1 MASKYGNLDNISTT
15 GASVTTGRQ
24 DGENIAGVGASEKLA
39 RTDLGRMKKYKETIQ
54 LVSAETGIDGAIIAG
69 IISRE
74 SRAGNILDS
83 RKYGDHGNAF
93 GLMQID
99 IRYHTPH
106 GDWKSENPRDW
117 NNKVHILQGT
127 EILASMFTAIDKKFP
142 GFTKE
147 EKMKGALAAY
157 NAGPGNVTNLHDP
170 DSRTTGKDYSNDV
183 VARAKFF
190 KSQGF

>member
-1 MASKYGNLDNISTT
+1 MASKYGNLDKISTT

-24 DGENIAGVGASEKLA
+24 DGENIAGIAASEKLA
-39 RTDLGRMKKYKETIQ
+39 RTDLGRMNKYKGTIQ
-54 LVSAETGIDGAIIAG
+54 SVSVETGMDGAIIAG

-74 SRAGNILDS
+74 SRAGNVLDS

-99 IRYHTPH
+99 IRYHTPR

-117 NNKVHILQGT
+117 NNKVHILQCT
-127 EILASMFTAIDKKFP
+127 QILASMFTAIHQKFP

-147 EKMKGALAAY
+147 DQMKGALAAY

-190 KSQGF
+190 KRRGF